1 MMESHKLYDLLM
13 QIVGLV
19 VLAGL
24 TSALIFAF
32 REELLPYQKDGDVFE
47 TVYARSEE
55 EESETVSGEVSE
67 TEGENS

>member
-1 MMESHKLYDLLM
+1 MESHRLYDLLM

-32 REELLPYQKDGDVFE
+32 REELLPYQQDGDVFE
-47 TVYARSEE
+47 TVYAFSTEQEE
-55 EESETVSGEVSE
+55 ETVSDEPSE
-67 TEGENS
+67 SEGEGS